1 MTKSRGYFF
10 KKDQEILENWL
21 NFEPKETFVH
31 TFVSFCSHIPLNC
44 HDISS
49 ISSLSELGGCLS
61 PTSC

>member
-21 NFEPKETFVH
+21 KFEPKETFVH
-31 TFVSFCSHIPLNC
+31 TFVSFCSHIPPNC

-49 ISSLSELGGCLS
+49 TSSLSELGGSLS

>member
-21 NFEPKETFVH
+21 NLEPKETFVH
-31 TFVSFCSHIPLNC
+31 TFVSFCSLIPPTC

-49 ISSLSELGGCLS
+49 ISSLSELGGSLS